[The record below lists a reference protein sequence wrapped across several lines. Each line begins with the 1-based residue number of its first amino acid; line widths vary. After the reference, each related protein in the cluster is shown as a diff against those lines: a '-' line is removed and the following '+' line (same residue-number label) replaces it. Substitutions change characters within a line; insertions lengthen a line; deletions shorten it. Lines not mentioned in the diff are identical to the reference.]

1 MIFLRKYLAALV
13 EFSAGDTN
21 ILVFRRLCR
30 ENHLHRLQMDAVQ
43 FTQCGQKANNDR
55 SRRGQAANR
64 QTTLD
69 DARQTNFQAVLF
81 SQHLCSTTQ
90 MISPVTL
97 LFIRHCTHKELSAFR
112 EVQRLQFHNTILF
125 RVIGHVDSLVDC
137 QTIDFSVLMV
147 DMRTQWTDAVRAER
161 YIKGFLMV

>member
-1 MIFLRKYLAALV
+1 MIFLGKHLTTLV

-21 ILVFRRLCR
+21 ILVFRRLCG
-30 ENHLHRLQMDAVQ
+30 ENHFHRLQMDAVH
-43 FTQCGQKANNDR
+43 FTQCRQKANNDR
-55 SRRGQAANR
+55 SRRGQTANR

-147 DMRTQWTDAVRAER
+147 DMRTQRTDAVRAECH
-161 YIKGFLMV
+161 IKRLLMI

>member
-1 MIFLRKYLAALV
+1 
-13 EFSAGDTN
+13 
-21 ILVFRRLCR
+21 
-30 ENHLHRLQMDAVQ
+30 
-43 FTQCGQKANNDR
+43 
-55 SRRGQAANR
+55 
-64 QTTLD
+64 
-69 DARQTNFQAVLF
+69 
-81 SQHLCSTTQ
+81 

-97 LFIRHCTHKELSAFR
+97 LFIRHCTHKELGTFW

-161 YIKGFLMV
+161 HIKRFLMI